1 MSADRERNQSS
12 AAVAR
17 ARFVAI
23 AMAAL
28 LVCVG
33 IGLSVGLASW
43 VAAPLL
49 ILLGVVGTVALLR
62 ANDLLSAERE
72 WARREL
78 VREVWER
85 VGDSPVA
92 GPETTSE
99 LAERI
104 DRSGQGIR
112 ERRDALEALVVEI
125 DVAIIG
131 LDPSGVAWIANDAAH
146 ALFGPSLEGR
156 HVEEIFT
163 QPVVVALAS
172 GARRGSARQARVRL
186 ARPGG
191 ALILDVS
198 AMPLGSRADR
208 EEGLAPG
215 VVPAI
220 EEDGVRRPRR
230 CAVAMTFRDVTEL
243 ATAVQLK
250 TDFVANASHELRTP
264 LAAIRA
270 SVETIQDAA
279 DDDPEARA
287 RFLRTIAGATTR
299 LEDLCRDL
307 MDLSKV
313 ESVETSVER
322 VPVSMDALADELSG
336 HFESACA
343 ERTLTLCFEIDPRAR
358 VVRTDQRLFG
368 LILRNLIENSTK
380 FAYAGSTVRVVMVPG
395 ALQSDLTERAE
406 LVVEVVDSGI
416 GIPIGLQARIFER
429 FFQADPARAGN
440 GKRGTGLGLAI
451 VKHAVRALGG
461 RISVHSVWKQ
471 GTTMRVE
478 LPDAVETGP
487 AGGDA
492 RLTR

>member
-17 ARFVAI
+17 ARFVAVV
-23 AMAAL
+23 MASL

-33 IGLSVGLASW
+33 IGLSVGLPNW

-49 ILLGVVGTVALLR
+49 ILLGVVATVSLLR
-62 ANDLLSAERE
+62 ANDLVTVERE
-72 WARREL
+72 WERREVL
-78 VREVWER
+78 REMWEH
-85 VGDSPVA
+85 VGDSPGAV
-92 GPETTSE
+92 PETTRE
-99 LAERI
+99 LAERVE
-104 DRSGQGIR
+104 RSGRGIR

-131 LDPSGVAWIANDAAH
+131 LDPSGVAWIANDAAQG
-146 ALFGPSLEGR
+146 LFGPSLEGR

-172 GARRGSARQARVRL
+172 GARRGTARQARVRVV
-186 ARPGG
+186 RPGG
-191 ALILDVS
+191 TLILDVS
-198 AMPLGSRADR
+198 AMPLGSRVDR
-208 EEGLAPG
+208 EGGSADG
-215 VVPAI
+215 VGSAF
-220 EEDGVRRPRR
+220 EEDGARRPRR
-230 CAVAMTFRDVTEL
+230 AAVVMTFRDVTEL

-313 ESVETSVER
+313 ETIETSVER

-336 HFESACA
+336 HFESASA
-343 ERTLTLCFEIDPRAR
+343 ERQLTLSFEIDPSTR

-380 FAYAGSTVRVVMVPG
+380 FAYAGSTVRVVMTPG
-395 ALQSDLTERAE
+395 AQQSDLTERAD
-406 LVVEVVDSGI
+406 LVVEVIDLGI

-478 LPDAVETGP
+478 LPDAVETGS
-487 AGGDA
+487 AGSDA
-492 RLTR
+492 RLTT